1 MTELKHENHIS
12 DAELDRLIAAHDG
25 EVALLYIY
33 RLRTGVLDTERTARD
48 LCRTVREVEAAAE
61 KLERLQTP
69 HAAAQVPEPEVISD
83 IPAYKTEDI
92 LRRLR
97 EDDRFAAVLAETEK
111 VMGKPVSSPDLRILF
126 GIYDHLGIPSEVLLL
141 LINYCGML
149 FDRKY
154 KGQRR
159 PTIRSI
165 QNEALLWVNNE
176 IMTVDSAE
184 QYMERQNERGIELAK
199 IKELLGIRGR
209 ELVKSEAEK
218 INAWLDMGFRE
229 DTIRIAYERTV
240 TNTGSM
246 KWNYM
251 DKIIRSWKE
260 KKLFTPEDIAE
271 KDGRRPADNVRTNT
285 GDMSRYFSDLDDVL
299 NKI

>member
-33 RLRTGVLDTERTARD
+33 RLRTGVLDKERTARD
-48 LCRTVREVEAAAE
+48 LCRTVREVESAAE

-69 HAAAQVPEPEVISD
+69 PAAVQVPEPEVISD

-111 VMGKPVSSPDLRILF
+111 VMGKPLSSPDLKILF

-141 LINYCGML
+141 LINYCGMV
-149 FDRKY
+149 FNRKY
-154 KGQRR
+154 QGQRR
-159 PTIRSI
+159 PTIRSL
-165 QNEALLWVNNE
+165 QKEALLWVNSE
-176 IMTVDSAE
+176 IMTVESAE
-184 QYMERQNERGIELAK
+184 RYMERQNERGIELAK
-199 IKELLGIRGR
+199 IRELLGIRGR

-218 INAWLDMGFRE
+218 INAWLDMGFHE
-229 DTIRIAYERTV
+229 DTIAIAYERTV

-260 KKLFTPEDIAE
+260 KKLFTPEDIQE
-271 KDGRRPADNVRTNT
+271 KDGRRPTDSGRANT
-285 GDMSRYFSDLDDVL
+285 GDMSRYFSDLDNVL

>member
-33 RLRTGVLDTERTARD
+33 RLRTGVLDKERTARD
-48 LCRTVREVEAAAE
+48 LCRTVREVESAAE

-69 HAAAQVPEPEVISD
+69 LAAVQVPEPEVISD

-111 VMGKPVSSPDLRILF
+111 VMGKPLSSPDLKILF

-149 FDRKY
+149 FNRKY
-154 KGQRR
+154 QGQRR
-159 PTIRSI
+159 PTIRSL
-165 QNEALLWVNNE
+165 QKEALLWVNSE
-176 IMTVDSAE
+176 IMTVESAE
-184 QYMERQNERGIELAK
+184 RYMERQNERGIELAK
-199 IKELLGIRGR
+199 IRELLGIRGR

-218 INAWLDMGFRE
+218 INAWLDMGFHE
-229 DTIRIAYERTV
+229 DTIAIAYERTV

-260 KKLFTPEDIAE
+260 KKLFTPEDIQE
-271 KDGRRPADNVRTNT
+271 KDGRRPTDSGRANT
-285 GDMSRYFSDLDDVL
+285 GDMSRYFSDLDNVL